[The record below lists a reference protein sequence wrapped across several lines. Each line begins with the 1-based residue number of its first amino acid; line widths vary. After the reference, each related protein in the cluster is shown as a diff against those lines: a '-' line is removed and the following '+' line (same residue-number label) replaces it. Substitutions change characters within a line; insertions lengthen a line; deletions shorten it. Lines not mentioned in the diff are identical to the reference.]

1 MLWFAAR
8 ASFETFLHLWLPL
21 LSALIALLIWLVR
34 QVRSRLAQAWPV
46 MDGTVESA
54 RVLVDGFGHTERVIP
69 AVNYSFSVNGEYYAG
84 VHVESGESQF
94 VFFPKGA
101 RVLVHYKPSDPSIS
115 FLDREDVRSR
125 KRRTSMQ

>member
-1 MLWFAAR
+1 MLWLAAN

-34 QVRSRLAQAWPV
+34 RVRSKLAQAWPV

-54 RVLVDGFGHTERVIP
+54 HVLVEGFGHTQRVTP
-69 AVNYSFSVNGEYYAG
+69 TVNYSFTVNGEYYSGA
-84 VHVESGESQF
+84 HVESGESQF
-94 VFFPKGA
+94 VYFPRGS
-101 RVLVHYKPSDPSIS
+101 RVLVHYKPSDPSMS

-125 KRRTSMQ
+125 KRRTSMR